1 MFQRLIDY
9 LQMNLQTI
17 FFLLSF
23 KLFDIS
29 LLNVKFSGFFLLW
42 QQTEDLWV
50 VIDFSSLLRDQTTDR
65 FIEQIIN
72 NENNCLMSV
81 LSPKIFSLLS
91 PKKETKKCINQW

>member
-1 MFQRLIDY
+1 
-9 LQMNLQTI
+9 MNLQTI

-50 VIDFSSLLRDQTTDR
+50 VIDFSSLLNKQLID
-65 FIEQIIN
+65 
-72 NENNCLMSV
+72 S
-81 LSPKIFSLLS
+81 LSR
-91 PKKETKKCINQW
+91 